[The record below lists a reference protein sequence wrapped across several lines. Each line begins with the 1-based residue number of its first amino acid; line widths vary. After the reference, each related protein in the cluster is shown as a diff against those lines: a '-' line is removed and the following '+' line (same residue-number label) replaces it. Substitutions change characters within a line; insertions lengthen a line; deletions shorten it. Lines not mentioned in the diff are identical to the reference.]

1 MTNRA
6 GAAHVYTVEGETDD
20 GALVLGAKVMPDGV
34 AANGPTDEAL
44 GWVAYAYR
52 LALVVGEAPTKA
64 VRDSMGLPQS
74 TAARWVQQARQR
86 GFLGPSEGR
95 GKAGG

>member
-1 MTNRA
+1 MKA
-6 GAAHVYTVEGETDD
+6 VEGEADD
-20 GALVLGAKVMPDGV
+20 GTVVVVDKVMPEDV

-44 GWVAYAYR
+44 SWVASTYR
-52 LALVVGEAPTKA
+52 LALVVGERPTKA

-86 GFLGPSEGR
+86 GFLGPSDGR